1 MVKIGNIETKNITFS
16 APIAGYS
23 NYVYREIVM
32 EHGAGFVCA
41 EMVSDKALCFN
52 NQNTY
57 DMLEVSN
64 KEHPMA
70 MQLFGADM
78 DSLVKAAKIID
89 EKCDCDVI
97 DINMGCPVTK
107 VVKTGAGSKMLTN
120 IEESYKKI
128 KAIVEACKKPVTVKI
143 RLGWDMSSINVVE
156 TAKLMEKAGVKL
168 IAVHARTKSQMYE
181 GEADWSYIKKVKE
194 AVSIPII
201 GNGDIKTP
209 EDAKRMLDETG
220 CDGVMIA
227 RGAIGNPWLF
237 KQITDYLE
245 KGTYDKVTPK
255 EKVETCLEHARR
267 LIAYYNDEVKAMKEM
282 RSLACFYIKGFSNA
296 AKVRGTIHTLLEYSK
311 LEEILLECL
320 KNEENKEN

>member
-1 MVKIGNIETKNITFS
+1 MVRIGNIETKNLTFS

-52 NQNTY
+52 NQNTF
-57 DMLEVSN
+57 DMLEVSKN
-64 KEHPMA
+64 EHPMA

-89 EKCDCDVI
+89 EQCDCDVI

-120 IEESYKKI
+120 IEESYLKV
-128 KAIVEACKKPVTVKI
+128 KAIVEAVKKPVTVKI
-143 RLGWDMSSINVVE
+143 RLGWDTSSINVVE
-156 TAKLMEKAGVKL
+156 TAKLMEKAGAKL
-168 IAVHARTKSQMYE
+168 IAVHARTRSQMYE
-181 GEADWSYIKKVKE
+181 GVADWSYIKKVKE
-194 AVSIPII
+194 AVNVPII

-209 EDAKRMLDETG
+209 EDAKRMLEETG

-227 RGAIGNPWLF
+227 RGAIGNPWIF

-245 KGTYDKVTPK
+245 KGTYEEVTPK

-267 LIAYYNDEVKAMKEM
+267 LIAYYKDEIKAMKEM
-282 RSLACFYIKGFSNA
+282 RSLACFYIKGFKNA
-296 AKVRGTIHTLLEYSK
+296 AKVRGTIHTLLSYDK

-320 KNEENKEN
+320 KNEEDK

>member
-1 MVKIGNIETKNITFS
+1 MVRIGNIETKNLTFS

-52 NQNTY
+52 NQNTF
-57 DMLEVSN
+57 DMLEVSK

-70 MQLFGADM
+70 MQLFGADI

-89 EKCDCDVI
+89 DQCDCDVI

-120 IEESYKKI
+120 IEESYTKI

-143 RLGWDMSSINVVE
+143 RLGWDVNTINVVE

-181 GEADWSYIKKVKE
+181 GVADWSYIKKVKE
-194 AVSIPII
+194 AVNIPVI

-237 KQITDYLE
+237 KQTTDYLE

-267 LIAYYNDEVKAMKEM
+267 LIAYYKDEVKAMKEM

-320 KNEENKEN
+320 KNEEDK

>member
-1 MVKIGNIETKNITFS
+1 MIKIRDVQTKNITFS

-32 EHGAGFVCA
+32 ECGAGFVCA

-52 NQNTY
+52 NQNTFN
-57 DMLEVSN
+57 MLRVSN

-70 MQLFGADM
+70 MQLFGSDI

-89 EKCDCDVI
+89 EQCECDVI

-107 VVKTGAGSKMLTN
+107 VVKTGAGSKMMLD
-120 IEESYKKI
+120 IEGSYNKV
-128 KAIVEACKKPVTVKI
+128 KAIVQNVRKPVTVKI
-143 RLGWDMSSINVVE
+143 RLGWDNKNINVVE
-156 TAKLMEKAGVKL
+156 FAKKMEAAGASL
-168 IAVHARTKSQMYE
+168 IAVHARTRSQMYE

-194 AVSIPII
+194 AVSVPVI

-237 KQITDYLE
+237 SQINEYLE
-245 KGTYDKVTPK
+245 TGSYKEVSKK
-255 EKVETCLEHARR
+255 EKIDKCLEHAQR
-267 LIAYYNDEVKAMKEM
+267 LIAYYGNEEAAMKEM

-296 AKVRGTIHTLLEYSK
+296 AKTRGKIHTILKYSV
-311 LEEILLECL
+311 LEETLLECL
-320 KNEENKEN
+320 NNEE

>member
-1 MVKIGNIETKNITFS
+1 MVRIGNIETKNLTFS

-52 NQNTY
+52 NQNTF

-64 KEHPMA
+64 NEHPMA
-70 MQLFGADM
+70 MQLFGADI

-89 EKCDCDVI
+89 DQCDCDVI

-120 IEESYKKI
+120 IEESYTKI

-143 RLGWDMSSINVVE
+143 RLGWDANTINVVE
-156 TAKLMEKAGVKL
+156 AGVKL

-181 GEADWSYIKKVKE
+181 GVADWSYIKKVKE
-194 AVSIPII
+194 AVNIPVI

-245 KGTYDKVTPK
+245 KGVYDKVTPK

-267 LIAYYNDEVKAMKEM
+267 LIAYYKDEVKAMKEM

-311 LEEILLECL
+311 LEGILLECL
-320 KNEENKEN
+320 KNEEDK